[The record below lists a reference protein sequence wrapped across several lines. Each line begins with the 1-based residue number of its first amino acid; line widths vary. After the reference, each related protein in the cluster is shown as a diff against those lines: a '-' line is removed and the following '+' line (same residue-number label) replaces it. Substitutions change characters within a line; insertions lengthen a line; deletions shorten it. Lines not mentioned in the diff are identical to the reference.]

1 MALNPSQKRALEV
14 QLRNLEQVLYRVG
27 HRIRERP
34 EEDLLTHYIPVPETI
49 RPRLEALTEQMHEEL
64 AVLIRQF
71 ELQPKAVDS
80 RSYIN
85 ATMALTWSSLNEVLS
100 SKLKRYGE
108 VDPALSESLDPCL
121 NRLIDLALQVAK
133 VARGG
138 K

>member
-1 MALNPSQKRALEV
+1 MALNDSQKRALEV

-34 EEDLLTHYIPVPETI
+34 EEGLLTHYIPVPETV
-49 RPRLEALTEQMHEEL
+49 RRRFEALIEQMHEEL

>member
-1 MALNPSQKRALEV
+1 MALNDSQKRALEV

-34 EEDLLTHYIPVPETI
+34 EEGLLTHHIPIPETV
-49 RPRLEALTEQMHEEL
+49 RRRFEALIKQMHEEL

-80 RSYIN
+80 RSYVN

-121 NRLIDLALQVAK
+121 NRLIDLALQVAE
-133 VARGG
+133 VAREG

>member
-1 MALNPSQKRALEV
+1 MALNDSQKRALEV
-14 QLRNLEQVLYRVG
+14 QLRNLEQVLSRVD
-27 HRIRERP
+27 HFIRERP
-34 EEDLLTHYIPVPETI
+34 EEDFLTHYIPVPETI

-121 NRLIDLALQVAK
+121 NRLIDLALQVAE

>member
-1 MALNPSQKRALEV
+1 MALNDSQKRALEV

-34 EEDLLTHYIPVPETI
+34 EEGLLTHYIPVPETV
-49 RPRLEALTEQMHEEL
+49 RRRFEALIEQMHEEL

-85 ATMALTWSSLNEVLS
+85 ATMALTWSSLNEVFS

-121 NRLIDLALQVAK
+121 NRLIDLALQVAE
-133 VARGG
+133 VAREG

>member
-1 MALNPSQKRALEV
+1 MALNDSQKRALEV

-34 EEDLLTHYIPVPETI
+34 EEGLLTHYIPVPETV
-49 RPRLEALTEQMHEEL
+49 RRRFEALIEQMHEEL

-121 NRLIDLALQVAK
+121 NRLIDLALQVAE
-133 VARGG
+133 VAREG

>member
-121 NRLIDLALQVAK
+121 NRLIDLALQVAE

>member
-1 MALNPSQKRALEV
+1 MALNLSQKRALEV

-34 EEDLLTHYIPVPETI
+34 EEGLLTHHIPVSETV
-49 RPRLEALTEQMHEEL
+49 RRRFEALIEQMHEEL

-121 NRLIDLALQVAK
+121 NRLIDLALQVAE

>member
-1 MALNPSQKRALEV
+1 MALNDSQKRALEV
-14 QLRNLEQVLYRVG
+14 QLRNLEQVLSRVD
-27 HRIRERP
+27 HFIRERP
-34 EEDLLTHYIPVPETI
+34 EEGLLTHYIPVPETV
-49 RPRLEALTEQMHEEL
+49 RRRFEALIEQMHEEL

-71 ELQPKAVDS
+71 ELQPKAVYS

-121 NRLIDLALQVAK
+121 NRLIDLALQVAE
-133 VARGG
+133 VAREG

>member
-1 MALNPSQKRALEV
+1 MALNDSQKRALEV

-34 EEDLLTHYIPVPETI
+34 EEGLLTHHIPIPETV
-49 RPRLEALTEQMHEEL
+49 RRRFEALIKQMHEEL

-80 RSYIN
+80 RSHVN

-121 NRLIDLALQVAK
+121 NRLIDLALQVAE
-133 VARGG
+133 VAREG

>member
-34 EEDLLTHYIPVPETI
+34 EEGLLTHYIPVPETV
-49 RPRLEALTEQMHEEL
+49 RRRFEALIEQMHEEL

-80 RSYIN
+80 CSYIN